1 MSEQRKALD
10 ALREELRERIEANE
24 RRFDDPYYRIEGV
37 FQPADADWPGDK
49 EGRALLAYVSHYRIF
64 GRVIPC
70 VEEMLRELPKHT
82 NAHFYFGPRRER
94 EFMSSSFPV
103 IRGFCAVF
111 VSITSNS
118 KTHSHLRH
126 CAL

>member
-64 GRVIPC
+64 GRGIRAWRKCCGSCRNIPMRTFIS
-70 VEEMLRELPKHT
+70 V
-82 NAHFYFGPRRER
+82 PRRER